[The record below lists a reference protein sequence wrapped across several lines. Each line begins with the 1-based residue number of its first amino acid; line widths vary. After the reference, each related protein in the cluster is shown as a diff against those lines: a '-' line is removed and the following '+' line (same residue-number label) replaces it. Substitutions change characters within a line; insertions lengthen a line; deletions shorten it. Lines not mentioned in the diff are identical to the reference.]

1 MQYDGQYTLPQLCQ
15 QNKKGNN
22 MMKKILL
29 STMTMAVIAMS
40 SFTANAD
47 FQINSKT
54 DLETFRNN
62 VNNGTTYAGETIYLN
77 VDIDMGGASWT
88 PIANNKSENSS
99 LFQGIFNGQGHTI
112 SSFNVNVNNSVGTL
126 ASASE
131 YNSNAFAGLFGTN
144 SGVIKNLKISNAVI
158 SATTNGI
165 QTSSCAGAI
174 VGLNRGTVTNCQ
186 ASNCTISATQNYGAV
201 SIGNKH
207 MAIACGIAGAT
218 RSGCLVSDCYSIG
231 NNCSISVK
239 SGWGAN
245 AGKATD
251 EISFNWEDDSNPTI
265 TNCCTTSSDYF
276 NSWRKAHVDA
286 AVAYVNNFGGS
297 EAEPYWWNSD
307 GITPYITHAFRI
319 DNTQATISANASYDK
334 VAIVDGV
341 ADTYTYDGYTYDIFP
356 SNHTINVTAH
366 PQGLPVNGDDAG
378 YVVTTVSQGS
388 IGTYQDNTIIVDN
401 HYTRS
406 QSINGVATPSI
417 YPTDATVLS
426 YNTEHTGL
434 YNLTFADHGTDVAV
448 RYEAAIITTPN
459 KISNPAGGEFNMY
472 HAGDNVV
479 IEFYLEGHVGD
490 WSSKDFGYYI
500 GEITDNNG
508 NVLATTN
515 DATYTM
521 PENGMD
527 EEGNP
532 TFSYETGRFLRK
544 QQFTIPMPA
553 AKTTLYYTTI
563 ATIPTS
569 VEGVESNSRIYGAEG
584 CVVIEAAADGIA
596 TVVDMT
602 GRTVYNGRVSQ
613 GRNELSLVR
622 GFYIVNGTKV
632 IVR

>member
-40 SFTANAD
+40 SFTANAVSVWTGGVDTEWATDDAGNYLIYTADELAGLAQQVNAGNSYSGDTFLLMDDIDLNNYQDWTQIGYLTGRTIGAEIDDVKYFSGIFDGQYHTISKIYINYSNTSYGSSKARVTSGLFGAINGATIKNLTVKDSYIYHETCAYYNYCGGIAAYCKSGTIVNCSSINNTITAKSPYLSRGVAYAGGICGACGDYYDKTTLIAANRFTETTNTAIENCTVAGNSITADGSLRNGGDNPTPISSGAAKSDNQEYATIEDMKIGLSNINRATIIYNNWGVGSEPKTPYFLNVETGMPTDIIYYALDVDNNQAQTGSVRDNAAIIPGADMLD
-47 FQINSKT
+47 F
-54 DLETFRNN
+54 EYE
-62 VNNGTTYAGETIYLN
+62 GTTY
-77 VDIDMGGASWT
+77 
-88 PIANNKSENSS
+88 
-99 LFQGIFNGQGHTI
+99 
-112 SSFNVNVNNSVGTL
+112 
-126 ASASE
+126 
-131 YNSNAFAGLFGTN
+131 
-144 SGVIKNLKISNAVI
+144 
-158 SATTNGI
+158 
-165 QTSSCAGAI
+165 
-174 VGLNRGTVTNCQ
+174 
-186 ASNCTISATQNYGAV
+186 
-201 SIGNKH
+201 
-207 MAIACGIAGAT
+207 
-218 RSGCLVSDCYSIG
+218 
-231 NNCSISVK
+231 
-239 SGWGAN
+239 
-245 AGKATD
+245 
-251 EISFNWEDDSNPTI
+251 
-265 TNCCTTSSDYF
+265 
-276 NSWRKAHVDA
+276 
-286 AVAYVNNFGGS
+286 
-297 EAEPYWWNSD
+297 
-307 GITPYITHAFRI
+307 
-319 DNTQATISANASYDK
+319 
-334 VAIVDGV
+334 
-341 ADTYTYDGYTYDIFP
+341 
-356 SNHTINVTAH
+356 
-366 PQGLPVNGDDAG
+366 
-378 YVVTTVSQGS
+378 
-388 IGTYQDNTIIVDN
+388 TII
-401 HYTRS
+401 
-406 QSINGVATPSI
+406 P
-417 YPTDATVLS
+417 
-426 YNTEHTGL
+426 
-434 YNLTFADHGTDVAV
+434 
-448 RYEAAIITTPN
+448 
-459 KISNPAGGEFNMY
+459 
-472 HAGDNVV
+472 AGDNVV

-569 VEGVESNSRIYGAEG
+569 VEGVEANSRIYGAEG

>member
-22 MMKKILL
+22 MMKKVFL

-40 SFTANAD
+40 SFTANAVSVWTGGVD
-47 FQINSKT
+47 TEWATDDAGNYLIYTADELAGLAQQVNAGNSYSGATFLLMDDIDLNNYQDWTPIGNLAGRTCGGIIQDKDKKYFKGTFDGQYHTISKLYINFYDNHNSILNSKIVRITSGLFGAIDGATIRNITLKDSDITHDTPCYYNFCGGIVGYSKSGSISNCSVINCKITAKSPYSYWIAGDLGRAYSGGICGAAGEEPTESTIGSLTTNT
-54 DLETFRNN
+54 DTAISDCIVTGTTATADGSKNSFPTPISSGAAKSDNQEYATVEDMKAGLSNINRATIIYNNWGVGSEPKTPYFLNVETGMPTDIIYYALDVDNN
-62 VNNGTTYAGETIYLN
+62 QAQTGSVRDNAAIIPGADMLDFEYEGTTY
-77 VDIDMGGASWT
+77 
-88 PIANNKSENSS
+88 
-99 LFQGIFNGQGHTI
+99 
-112 SSFNVNVNNSVGTL
+112 
-126 ASASE
+126 
-131 YNSNAFAGLFGTN
+131 
-144 SGVIKNLKISNAVI
+144 
-158 SATTNGI
+158 
-165 QTSSCAGAI
+165 
-174 VGLNRGTVTNCQ
+174 
-186 ASNCTISATQNYGAV
+186 
-201 SIGNKH
+201 
-207 MAIACGIAGAT
+207 
-218 RSGCLVSDCYSIG
+218 
-231 NNCSISVK
+231 
-239 SGWGAN
+239 
-245 AGKATD
+245 
-251 EISFNWEDDSNPTI
+251 
-265 TNCCTTSSDYF
+265 
-276 NSWRKAHVDA
+276 
-286 AVAYVNNFGGS
+286 
-297 EAEPYWWNSD
+297 
-307 GITPYITHAFRI
+307 
-319 DNTQATISANASYDK
+319 
-334 VAIVDGV
+334 
-341 ADTYTYDGYTYDIFP
+341 
-356 SNHTINVTAH
+356 
-366 PQGLPVNGDDAG
+366 
-378 YVVTTVSQGS
+378 
-388 IGTYQDNTIIVDN
+388 TII
-401 HYTRS
+401 
-406 QSINGVATPSI
+406 P
-417 YPTDATVLS
+417 
-426 YNTEHTGL
+426 
-434 YNLTFADHGTDVAV
+434 
-448 RYEAAIITTPN
+448 
-459 KISNPAGGEFNMY
+459 
-472 HAGDNVV
+472 AGDNVV